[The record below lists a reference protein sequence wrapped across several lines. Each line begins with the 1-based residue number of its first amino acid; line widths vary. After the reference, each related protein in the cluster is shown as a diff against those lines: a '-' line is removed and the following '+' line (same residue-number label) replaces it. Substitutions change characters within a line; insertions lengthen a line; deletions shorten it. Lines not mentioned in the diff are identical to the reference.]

1 MRAASLRRSANARCA
16 LPGWVKEGVFPGA
29 AVTSL
34 PEDSSAIYCAHRGL
48 ECIGLHSIVP
58 IAALVKEHSGAGL
71 PTHVFGTF
79 DRSTTR

>member
-1 MRAASLRRSANARCA
+1 MRGSRFRGGCKKVCSQ
-16 LPGWVKEGVFPGA
+16 GV
-29 AVTSL
+29 AVMSL
-34 PEDSSAIYCAHRGL
+34 PEDSRAIYCAHRGL